1 MKQFKFKRILPFA
14 MALMLLFAVGC
25 AKAPVPEKTEQAAPE
40 TVSIGGEAEE
50 TNTANVDHSSLY
62 AVDGSTETSDNESY
76 ASDTANVNAVLVQ
89 KLGVLTMTSADINK
103 SGDSTGDFSGGQ
115 NAAVAVISKG
125 QLTLS
130 QSNITTN
137 GIGAVG
143 MIVSAEGTQLTVTD
157 ISVYTSGESSPAVI
171 VRDDASA
178 MISSGTLSTEGADSP
193 AILLMGGRLTLTGVT
208 ITSKSGDLIRVLGGY
223 NFLTLDNTAITAMPA
238 LPEGATLMLRLQNGA
253 SFGGTLGGSVPAKA
267 SVTLDA
273 TSKLTLTAETY
284 VAGFVNAD
292 LTHANIQS
300 NGFNLYYD
308 SSVAENA
315 YLEGQS
321 FALPGGGFLAPII

>member
-25 AKAPVPEKTEQAAPE
+25 AKAPVPEKTEEAAPE

-76 ASDTANVNAVLVQ
+76 ASDTANVNAVQVE

-103 SGDSTGDFSGGQ
+103 SGDSTGDFTGGQ

-137 GIGAVG
+137 GTGAAG
-143 MIVSAEGTQLTVTD
+143 MIVSA
-157 ISVYTSGESSPAVI
+157 
-171 VRDDASA
+171 
-178 MISSGTLSTEGADSP
+178 
-193 AILLMGGRLTLTGVT
+193 RLT
-208 ITSKSGDLIRVLGGY
+208 
-223 NFLTLDNTAITAMPA
+223 P
-238 LPEGATLMLRLQNGA
+238 
-253 SFGGTLGGSVPAKA
+253 
-267 SVTLDA
+267 
-273 TSKLTLTAETY
+273 
-284 VAGFVNAD
+284 
-292 LTHANIQS
+292 
-300 NGFNLYYD
+300 
-308 SSVAENA
+308 
-315 YLEGQS
+315 
-321 FALPGGGFLAPII
+321 